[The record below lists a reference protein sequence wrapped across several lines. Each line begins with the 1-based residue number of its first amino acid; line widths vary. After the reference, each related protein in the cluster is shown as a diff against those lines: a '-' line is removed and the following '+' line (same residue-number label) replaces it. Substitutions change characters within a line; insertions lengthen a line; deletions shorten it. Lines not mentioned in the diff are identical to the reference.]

1 MLHEVFKDVELLGTF
16 SGEGCLRAGVGGF
29 ELLVKGK
36 LVKTFQLVGSIIF
49 ACLGVGVVELLVE
62 VGTFLGDA
70 FDVSELKKIGVFG
83 SEGFI
88 LMVEETF

>member
-1 MLHEVFKDVELLGTF
+1 M
-16 SGEGCLRAGVGGF
+16 RAGVGGF

-36 LVKTFQLVGSIIF
+36 FVETFQLVGSIIF

-70 FDVSELKKIGVFG
+70 LNVTELEKIGVLG
-83 SEGFI
+83 SEGFV
-88 LMVEETF
+88 LMVEEAFRDCSDKIVTFLRIVSF